1 MSIAIASAI
10 AITTAT
16 IPMIVYWRLR
26 YAAAPSWTAWEIAC
40 ICSLPGDCDSNQRVV
55 AAP

>member
-16 IPMIVYWRLR
+16 IPMIEYWRLR
-26 YAAAPSWTAWEIAC
+26 YAAAPSCTAWEIAC
-40 ICSLPGDCDSNQRVV
+40 ICSLPGDWDSSQRVV